1 CEDQLI
7 PTKVLVSKVTILNFP
22 LRNTDEDWDT
32 DGNADIYLIVRNGA
46 REIIFQSPVI
56 EDANNNTKYEF
67 IPSSPIEIE
76 IKGRDDYYDILELQG
91 YDDEWNSQFIHGI
104 IWPVYEENNRLPQ
117 EFDCWYHMIRRMGQ
131 AIEVARPTLF
141 LLSDDAS

>member
-1 CEDQLI
+1 M
-7 PTKVLVSKVTILNFP
+7 NFP

-76 IKGRDDYYDILELQG
+76 IKGRDDYSAIFELQD

-104 IWPVYEENNRLPQ
+104 ICPVYEENNRFPQ
-117 EFDCWYHMIRRMGQ
+117 EFDCWYEIGERFHFIYELGY
-131 AIEVARPTLF
+131 VF
-141 LLSDDAS
+141 D